1 MRTVQIVCCAV
12 TWLLVVVGWDFPA
25 LLAESNEPVVLPV
38 PDLPDEHLVT
48 AHRHAASDNVLAAV
62 NPEVFPGYFSVCAD
76 GQGFGYGFTY
86 PSLDGHQM
94 TEALLWLGEVE
105 TVKLNWDYVRSF
117 QKPDGHLP
125 LAILPPLAG
134 QPIGPAGTQ
143 ATVDVNGGL
152 YTHWVPG
159 NPLAAL
165 ASPTYIQN
173 ADVIYRHTLDRDWLE
188 KQIDSVNLAADFLA
202 TLTTPEGIVRGA
214 GYYVE
219 RPTRI
224 ASDGVAQCHAVDA
237 FRRVAALNRVLGKE
251 ETALRYEELANR
263 IRSYFTSEFWKET
276 HFAEYWHPEQGF
288 IASHGLTDVD
298 WAALATGA
306 ALPKQAEKLWPQLR
320 TETGFY
326 YGGMPTGIST
336 RPETYE
342 DWEFTHPDRH
352 DLAAMGRVWFLEA
365 WTRSRYG
372 DAEGLLDGLRRV
384 AKVGQDN
391 GYSWRERYYPSDTDT
406 PVPAGAENYCEYPAN
421 FLRIVNRF
429 LLGIDLRLDGTV
441 VVAPV
446 VTSAYW
452 EKGFGHTLALR
463 GGTLAFRLHRDR
475 IDVTYSGKGSQR
487 VGVRC
492 PPQENGRSWRIVS
505 AEPCPIKVEEDTV
518 WLSLPGSSEEN
529 PLRVEVER

>member
-1 MRTVQIVCCAV
+1 MQTGPSLGFAIFC
-12 TWLLVVVGWDFPA
+12 A
-25 LLAESNEPVVLPV
+25 LLLSGWTSSAVLAGSEQGADPRV

-48 AHRHAASDNVLAAV
+48 AYRHAASDNVLAAV
-62 NPEVFPGYFSVCAD
+62 NPDVFPGYFSVCAD

-94 TEALLWLGEVE
+94 TEALLWLGEVA

-143 ATVDVNGGL
+143 ATVDANGGL

-188 KQIDSVNLAADFLA
+188 KQIDSVNLAADFMA
-202 TLTTPEGIVRGA
+202 TLTTPEGMVRGA

-224 ASDGVAQCHAVDA
+224 ASDGVAQCHAFDA

-251 ETALRYEELANR
+251 ETALRYEELASR
-263 IRSYFTSEFWKET
+263 IQSYFTSEFWKET
-276 HFAEYWHPEQGF
+276 HFAEYWNPEHGF
-288 IASHGLTDVD
+288 ITSHGLTDVD

-306 ALPKQAEKLWPQLR
+306 ALPEQAEKVWPQLR
-320 TETGFY
+320 TEADFY

-336 RPETYE
+336 RPEMYK
-342 DWEFTHPDRH
+342 DWEFAHPDRH

-365 WTRSRYG
+365 WARSRHG

-391 GYSWRERYYPSDTDT
+391 GYSWRERYYPSDMDT
-406 PVPAGAENYCEYPAN
+406 LVPAGAENYCEYPAN
-421 FLRIVNRF
+421 FLRVVNRF
-429 LLGIDLRLDGTV
+429 LLGIDLRLDGSV

-463 GGTLAFRLHRDR
+463 EGVVAFRLHCDR
-475 IDVTYSGKGSQR
+475 IDVTYSGKRPQR

-492 PPQENGRSWRIVS
+492 PPRENGRSWRMVS
-505 AEPCPIKVEEDTV
+505 AETCPIKVEGDTV
-518 WLSLPGSSEEN
+518 WLSLPYRSEEN
-529 PLRVEVER
+529 PLRVQVKR